1 MDTFLNTID
10 RKVLKYLSIFL
21 LILSVF
27 FAIKVLSEIKEYR
40 NIGKGI
46 YPSSVITVNGKGEVF
61 VKPDV
66 ASFNF
71 SVNESG
77 KTSKEAQDKATNKT
91 NKIIS
96 AIKGLDVED
105 KDIKTL
111 SYNINPEY
119 DYSYSLCK
127 TDYCPPSN
135 PVIKGYQVSQTIEV
149 KVRKIEKAGD
159 VLAKVGELSVS
170 YVSGLNFVVDDMT
183 KLKMEAREEA
193 IKDAKKQAQAL
204 AKNLGVKL
212 KKITSFYDNSDTMY
226 PPYYAE
232 GMGGAMMSKAD
243 MRTSPEIPTGENKI
257 TANVSITYEI
267 D

>member
-1 MDTFLNTID
+1 
-10 RKVLKYLSIFL
+10 
-21 LILSVF
+21 
-27 FAIKVLSEIKEYR
+27 
-40 NIGKGI
+40 
-46 YPSSVITVNGKGEVF
+46 
-61 VKPDV
+61 
-66 ASFNF
+66 
-71 SVNESG
+71 
-77 KTSKEAQDKATNKT
+77 
-91 NKIIS
+91 
-96 AIKGLDVED
+96 
-105 KDIKTL
+105 
-111 SYNINPEY
+111 
-119 DYSYSLCK
+119 
-127 TDYCPPSN
+127 
-135 PVIKGYQVSQTIEV
+135 
-149 KVRKIEKAGD
+149 
-159 VLAKVGELSVS
+159 
-170 YVSGLNFVVDDMT
+170 MT